1 MADELIQPL
10 AAAPPQADQMVQP
23 AEVPPTTTEP
33 AVAPESAPAQ
43 TAGLPEELLQVPA
56 IQAVVAGAPP
66 AVSGTIADF
75 SKRPEGKLI
84 AANKEPLKQAGMGFY
99 RSLGGDLGVIF
110 NRFYISDQEIQEAD
124 KAGTLSQIAPPF
136 ESVNTSTQQAGLNN
150 PSFNHSGPPGGFKQA
165 PVPTVPQ
172 ASTTIPNEPPASL
185 QRKAMAGKVM
195 NAKPTGPLSAPAP
208 GAGSLLRDI
217 LKPVV

>member
-1 MADELIQPL
+1 MAEELIQPL
-10 AAAPPQADQMVQP
+10 APPAAPQADQMVQP

-33 AVAPESAPAQ
+33 SVAPDS
-43 TAGLPEELLQVPA
+43 TALPPELLQIPA
-56 IQAVVAGAPP
+56 MQALVAGQPA

-84 AANKEPLKQAGMGFY
+84 ASNKGPLMQAGMGFY

-110 NRFYISDQEIQEAD
+110 NRFYLSDEEIQAAD
-124 KAGTLSQIAPPF
+124 KAGTLAEIAPPF

-150 PSFNHSGPPGGFKQA
+150 PSFNHQGPPGGFKTA
-165 PVPTVPQ
+165 PVPQVPQ
-172 ASTTIPNEPPASL
+172 SSTTIPNEPPASL
-185 QRKAMAGKVM
+185 QRKAMAAKVS

>member
-1 MADELIQPL
+1 MADEQLIQPL
-10 AAAPPQADQMVQP
+10 AAAAPPQADQMIQPNPESIAAP
-23 AEVPPTTTEP
+23 AEAEQAPSLPPD
-33 AVAPESAPAQ
+33 
-43 TAGLPEELLQVPA
+43 LLQVPA
-56 IQAVVAGAPP
+56 MQALVAGSPP

-75 SKRPEGKLI
+75 QKRPEGKLI
-84 AANKEPLKQAGMGFY
+84 AANKEPLMKAGIGFY
-99 RSLGGDLGVIF
+99 RSLGGDLGVLF

-136 ESVNTSTQQAGLNN
+136 ESVNTETQKAGLNN
-150 PSFNHSGPPGGFKQA
+150 PSFNHQGPPGGFKTA
-165 PVPTVPQ
+165 PVPNVPQ
-172 ASTTIPNEPPASL
+172 AATTIPNEPPASL

-195 NAKPTGPLSAPAP
+195 NARPTGPLSAPAP

>member
-1 MADELIQPL
+1 MAGEMIQPL
-10 AAAPPQADQMVQP
+10 PAAPMGADQMIQP
-23 AEVPPTTTEP
+23 AEVPPTVTEP
-33 AVAPESAPAQ
+33 AVAQEAP
-43 TAGLPEELLQVPA
+43 GLPEELLQIPA
-56 IQAVVAGAPP
+56 LQALVAGAPP

-75 SKRPEGKLI
+75 QKRPEGKII
-84 AANKEPLKQAGMGFY
+84 AANKQPLMEAGMGFY

-124 KAGTLSQIAPPF
+124 KAGKLAEIAPPF
-136 ESVNTSTQQAGLNN
+136 ESVNPATQQAGLNN
-150 PSFNHSGPPGGFKQA
+150 PSFNHQGPPGGFKSA
-165 PVPTVPQ
+165 PVPPVPQ
-172 ASTTIPNEPPASL
+172 AATTIPNEPPASL